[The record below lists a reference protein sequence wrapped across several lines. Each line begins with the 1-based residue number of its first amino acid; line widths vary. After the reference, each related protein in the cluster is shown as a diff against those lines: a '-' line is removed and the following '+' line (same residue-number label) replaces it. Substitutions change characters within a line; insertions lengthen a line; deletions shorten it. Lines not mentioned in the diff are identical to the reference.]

1 MHATVTAVPAPARG
15 IAEKSLMHAEA
26 AETPAMI
33 RQQLQHN
40 APSVRALATR
50 LRESPPRYVLTCGRG
65 SSSNAATYARY
76 VLGSEL
82 GLVVAPIPPSI
93 ASVYQSQRNMDGAL
107 FVAVSQS
114 GQSPDI
120 LENAQAAKRGGA
132 HVLALVNHEDSPLA
146 EMADTVLPL
155 QAGIERSVA
164 ATKTYLASLSTLL
177 QLTAYWKGD
186 AELLRALDQLPDA
199 MEKAW
204 EADWSE
210 LRDGLRDERSLL
222 VVGRGVGFATAL
234 EAALKLKE
242 TCGLHAEAFSAAEI
256 KHGPMAL
263 VANSIPLLVFAQ
275 ADRTEA
281 SSTALARE
289 MHARGARA
297 WAVGVHEDTGVRAL
311 PSARTHPLLAPFVQ
325 NMSFYK
331 VANGLSFDR
340 GLHPDR
346 PPNLNKVT
354 HTL

>member
-1 MHATVTAVPAPARG
+1 MDAPTVAARPATPG
-15 IAEKSLMHAEA
+15 IAEQSLMHAEA
-26 AETPAMI
+26 VESPAMI
-33 RQQLQHN
+33 RRQLLGN
-40 APSVRALATR
+40 ASRLRALASK
-50 LRESPPRYVLTCGRG
+50 LKESPPRYVLTCGRG

-93 ASVYQSQRNMDGAL
+93 ASVYQSHRNMEGAL
-107 FVAVSQS
+107 FVAISQS

-132 HVLALVNHEDSPLA
+132 QVLAMVNHEDSPLA
-146 EMADTVLPL
+146 EMADTVVPL
-155 QAGIERSVA
+155 QVGVERSVA
-164 ATKTYLASLSTLL
+164 ATKTYLASLSALL
-177 QLTAYWKGD
+177 QLTAFWKGD
-186 AELLRALDQLPDA
+186 QVLLDALDQLPDA
-199 MEKAW
+199 MDVAW
-204 EADWSE
+204 SADWSE
-210 LRDGLRDERSLL
+210 LREGLRNERSLL

-263 VANSIPLLVFAQ
+263 VANSIPLLVFSQ
-275 ADRTEA
+275 ADRTEPG
-281 SSTALARE
+281 SIALARE
-289 MHARGARA
+289 MHARGARIWTIGMGA
-297 WAVGVHEDTGVRAL
+297 EAGLRSLSSV
-311 PSARTHPLLAPFVQ
+311 RTHPLCAPFVQ

-340 GLHPDR
+340 GLHPDH

-354 HTL
+354 CTL